1 MEILVKI
8 LRNLNRTIE
17 TEVQLELLSQARI
30 AETRDERTSESDH
43 RQDEYDSNSRG
54 DQSVV
59 NYNDGEA
66 ESVNDVNKQ
75 ALEEVGAVNENMDAR
90 Q

>member
-30 AETRDERTSESDH
+30 AETRDERTSESDQ

-66 ESVNDVNKQ
+66 ELVNDSNKQ
-75 ALEEVGAVNENMDAR
+75 A
-90 Q
+90 